1 MSDVHRRAAAS
12 APRLTPEE
20 VATRGFAA
28 AFRGISELEVR
39 NFLKRVAEEL
49 ALARAREEEL
59 IALADDLRDQ
69 VKSPPIVTEDRLL
82 DALGEETARVLR
94 SAQESADQIRS
105 RAEEKAHTAV
115 VDAEAAAAATRE
127 EADAD
132 AAAMRDAAQTAAAGR
147 EDEASQYAE
156 QLRATVEAEVEALR
170 AATDAAT
177 QAMREESIAAA
188 SSEIEAS
195 KEAGREL
202 VNEARAVRE
211 RILADLGRRRLLL
224 QAQVDEL
231 RAGRDRLLDAYRVVK
246 RTLGDA
252 TEALVQVEARA
263 GLELST
269 PPEELNVSPVDGE
282 LEALAGH
289 LTGEAGA
296 PSVEVEALFA
306 RLRGHDGTPTSP
318 EPDLTADSDLPAPKP
333 TTKPT
338 NKKTS
343 RPTKQKASTDPEPQR
358 SEGEQVGSIP
368 TNPASTDTERTTDE
382 ARSTEPEPQRSGGE
396 PRGSVPT
403 NRASTDTERMS
414 NQVGSGGEPR
424 GSVPTNR
431 ASTDTERT
439 SNQVGSEGEQRG
451 SVPTNRAST
460 DSERTSN
467 QTERTSNQT
476 DDEARAAR
484 AAVLDPLQKELG
496 RKVKRALQD
505 EQNDVLDRLR
515 TVKGRPSASE
525 VLPTPAEQIAVL
537 VSTLRVP
544 VNAAFSGGREAVGAT
559 GEALGAPSSMIDGL
573 ASAMVERLHARL
585 VEAIDDSGDDDTLV
599 TQRLGARYREFKGQ
613 ELDAVVG
620 DTLAAAWAL
629 GVYDGVPDQTML
641 RWVPSVEGNCPDC
654 DDNALEPTPRSQVFP
669 TGQPHPPAHPGCRC
683 LLVAVW

>member
-20 VATRGFAA
+20 VATRGFGA

-333 TTKPT
+333 TTNTPKPAKSDRA
-338 NKKTS
+338 KKS
-343 RPTKQKASTDPEPQR
+343 PRSTKQMLSTDPEPQR
-358 SEGEQVGSIP
+358 SGGEQRGSEGEQVGSIP
-368 TNPASTDTERTTDE
+368 TNRASTDTERTTSE
-382 ARSTEPEPQRSGGE
+382 A
-396 PRGSVPT
+396 GSVPT
-403 NRASTDTERMS
+403 NT
-414 NQVGSGGEPR
+414 
-424 GSVPTNR
+424 

-439 SNQVGSEGEQRG
+439 TQS
-451 SVPTNRAST
+451 
-460 DSERTSN
+460 
-467 QTERTSNQT
+467 

-515 TVKGRPSASE
+515 TVKGRPSAAE

>member
-94 SAQESADQIRS
+94 SAQESAEQIRS
-105 RAEEKAHTAV
+105 RAEEKAHATIA
-115 VDAEAAAAATRE
+115 DAEAAAAATRE
-127 EADAD
+127 SADAD
-132 AAAMRDAAQTAAAGR
+132 AAAMRDAAQTAAAAR

-156 QLRATVEAEVEALR
+156 QLRETVEAEVEALR
-170 AATDAAT
+170 TATDAAT
-177 QAMREESIAAA
+177 EAMRDESIAAA

-269 PPEELNVSPVDGE
+269 PPDELNVSPVDGE

-306 RLRGHDGTPTSP
+306 RLRGHDGTPPSP

-333 TTKPT
+333 TNTPKPGKSDRA
-338 NKKTS
+338 KKS
-343 RPTKQKASTDPEPQR
+343 PRSTKQTQSTDPEPQR
-358 SEGEQVGSIP
+358 SEGE
-368 TNPASTDTERTTDE
+368 
-382 ARSTEPEPQRSGGE
+382 

-403 NRASTDTERMS
+403 NAARTDS
-414 NQVGSGGEPR
+414 
-424 GSVPTNR
+424 
-431 ASTDTERT
+431 ERT
-439 SNQVGSEGEQRG
+439 SNQVGSVR
-451 SVPTNRAST
+451 NHAASNET
-460 DSERTSN
+460 
-467 QTERTSNQT
+467 
-476 DDEARAAR
+476 
-484 AAVLDPLQKELG
+484 
-496 RKVKRALQD
+496 
-505 EQNDVLDRLR
+505 
-515 TVKGRPSASE
+515 
-525 VLPTPAEQIAVL
+525 
-537 VSTLRVP
+537 
-544 VNAAFSGGREAVGAT
+544 
-559 GEALGAPSSMIDGL
+559 
-573 ASAMVERLHARL
+573 
-585 VEAIDDSGDDDTLV
+585 
-599 TQRLGARYREFKGQ
+599 
-613 ELDAVVG
+613 
-620 DTLAAAWAL
+620 
-629 GVYDGVPDQTML
+629 
-641 RWVPSVEGNCPDC
+641 
-654 DDNALEPTPRSQVFP
+654 
-669 TGQPHPPAHPGCRC
+669 
-683 LLVAVW
+683 